1 VDNETWAIRVSP
13 ETLAITA
20 TPRGLGEVVV
30 AESQVGLGPV
40 SDERLDWN
48 RATWSLPDVGIS
60 VALDLDGGDLTV
72 QFVSDRVGEFRW
84 PHVVDHAA
92 RGYILPLHEGSYVPR
107 DHLEWRRYLVDRGKT
122 NTTEGLSMPFWGV
135 DYGDYTLTYIATNQ
149 LNNAYWFEEDGDWM
163 SLRFAHEFTRNWE
176 RKEYG
181 FVVRLGGPSPVEPA
195 RNYREWLIERGEFV
209 SMREKVERTPDA
221 AKLLGAAHIY
231 LWGDKLLTRHDVRDW
246 PAFVAA
252 LRAADS
258 PPVARL
264 VSRLSDDARDALGE
278 IDADGIVYK
287 YLKDALTDGV
297 SEALRDP
304 KYYDEAAWR
313 GLEVGSEVASLLTSD
328 RGALGEPDI
337 YRLNSLLLAAAVPDL
352 LLSPE
357 TWGDGVSTKMMDRF
371 IADGFDR
378 LWLGLDSW
386 QGGFRH
392 PEAIARAQD
401 AGYLIGP
408 YDSFHSIHDPDEEDT
423 WETAQFDRELYE
435 TGGIIRADGSH
446 KRGFKQK
453 GYNLSP
459 IAARPHV
466 ERRVNGIVDLMRRP
480 YNSWFVDCDAYG
492 ELFDDYSPLHPATQ
506 LDDMRE
512 RLRRMAWI
520 TDKHG
525 AVVGSEGGS
534 AYAASTIHFA
544 HGMTTPVIGWGDPA
558 LKDKQSPYYLGGY
571 WPPDGPAVF
580 TKQVPLKPDLQLP
593 YFDPRYR
600 LPLFQTAFHDSV
612 VTTHQW
618 GYASLKFSDQITTTA
633 LVEALYAAPPMY
645 HMNLDEYGKH
655 RRRMSKHYAFLS
667 PVLRRL
673 AFEALIE
680 FKWLTD
686 DRLTQ
691 KTTFGEAGEI
701 LANFGDEPRE
711 VDGVVIPGHGVV
723 ARLDGVVTTY
733 VP

>member
-1 VDNETWAIRVSP
+1 MDNETWAIRVSP

-512 RLRRMAWI
+512 RLRRSRGIGRWFSLRRLDHPLRPRHDDAGHRM
-520 TDKHG
+520 G
-525 AVVGSEGGS
+525 RSRVEGQAVAVLPRRLLATGRPGGVHEAS
-534 AYAASTIHFA
+534 TAEAGLTTAVLRPALPAAS
-544 HGMTTPVIGWGDPA
+544 V
-558 LKDKQSPYYLGGY
+558 
-571 WPPDGPAVF
+571 PDG
-580 TKQVPLKPDLQLP
+580 VPRLGRHDASVGIRQPEVLRPDHDNGPGGGPLRRATHVP
-593 YFDPRYR
+593 HEPRR
-600 LPLFQTAFHDSV
+600 VRQ
-612 VTTHQW
+612 
-618 GYASLKFSDQITTTA
+618 ASAAD
-633 LVEALYAAPPMY
+633 VEAL
-645 HMNLDEYGKH
+645 
-655 RRRMSKHYAFLS
+655 
-667 PVLRRL
+667 RL
-673 AFEALIE
+673 
-680 FKWLTD
+680 
-686 DRLTQ
+686 
-691 KTTFGEAGEI
+691 
-701 LANFGDEPRE
+701 P
-711 VDGVVIPGHGVV
+711 V
-723 ARLDGVVTTY
+723 ARAAQARVRGAH
-733 VP
+733 